1 MEKGYSCTGTCINAE
16 KCRIYIIIIIMEGGL
31 GNMKQILQKGADF
44 TLSVMEAVAVVFA
57 NCQCI
62 GRAYEPEM
70 PDELKQDDQN

>member
-1 MEKGYSCTGTCINAE
+1 MSN
-16 KCRIYIIIIIMEGGL
+16 IYKIIMEGGL
-31 GNMKQILQKGADF
+31 WKMKQILQKGADL

-70 PDELKQDDQN
+70 PEELMKEDQD

>member
-1 MEKGYSCTGTCINAE
+1 
-16 KCRIYIIIIIMEGGL
+16 
-31 GNMKQILQKGADF
+31 MKQILQKGADL

-70 PDELKQDDQN
+70 PEELMKEDQD

>member
-1 MEKGYSCTGTCINAE
+1 
-16 KCRIYIIIIIMEGGL
+16 
-31 GNMKQILQKGADF
+31 MKQILQKGADF